1 VTAEF
6 AAERMMR
13 MVRRM
18 TGPWWTAAVALVVAG
33 CGGVSGNAAG
43 VGAGAVA
50 TVRSSASA
58 SASASVGAGGGA
70 VVAKTATPAV
80 AIRPPAKAIWLRSLQ
95 MTSATTGWALYYSAN
110 PNSSSAALLLARTT
124 DGGRSWTDVTP
135 VAARPMLAAPD
146 ATQVLDPVSGD
157 RAYLAVTGAT
167 QESNT
172 AVNTTMVFVTTDGGR
187 TWADSAPLRAVSTVS
202 EVSFADPEQGFLMLG
217 GGDDAMGEDAVWLY
231 RTADGG
237 AHWSLAA
244 ATPAP
249 TGTAVSSQPGPGRIP
264 AACDKSG
271 LAFPTATNGWIAGT
285 CNAGLANA
293 LLVSQDGGVSW
304 ADEPLPL
311 PASICAGGACT
322 VSGPQFLDGTGFVTV
337 DPEPAGA
344 ALLVT
349 RDLGQTWDQVALP
362 TGLQYPQITFFSPTQ
377 GVLVAR
383 ETQGAFGGTFYTT
396 ADGGQTWTPVPQGA
410 NLTRLGVTV
419 DFATPEDGFAWT
431 NGLETDSVPPTSIYE
446 TTNSGRTWHAF
457 TPKLAA

>member
-1 VTAEF
+1 
-6 AAERMMR
+6 MMR

-18 TGPWWTAAVALVVAG
+18 TGPCWTAAVAVVVAG
-33 CGGVSGNAAG
+33 CAGVSGNAVG

-50 TVRSSASA
+50 TARSSASA
-58 SASASVGAGGGA
+58 SAPADASAGA

-80 AIRPPAKAIWLRSLQ
+80 AIRPPAKALWLRSLQ

-110 PNSSSAALLLARTT
+110 PNSSSAALLLARTI

-146 ATQVLDPVSGD
+146 ATQVLDPAGGD

-167 QESNT
+167 QESDS

-187 TWADSAPLRAVSTVS
+187 TWTDSAPLRAVSTVS
-202 EVSFADPEQGFLMLG
+202 EVSFADPRQGFLMLG
-217 GGDDAMGEDAVWLY
+217 GGDDAMGEDGVWLY

-244 ATPAP
+244 ATPTPAP
-249 TGTAVSSQPGPGRIP
+249 TGTAVSSQPGPGQIP

-293 LLVSQDGGVSW
+293 LLVSQDGGVRG
-304 ADEPLPL
+304 ADESLPL
-311 PASICAGGACT
+311 PATLCAGGACT

-349 RDLGQTWDQVALP
+349 RDLGQTWDQLALP
-362 TGLQYPQITFFSPTQ
+362 GGLQYPQITFFSPTQ
-377 GVLVAR
+377 GVLVAG

-396 ADGGQTWTPVPQGA
+396 ADGGQTWTPVPQGV
-410 NLTRLGVTV
+410 NLTRLGVTI

-431 NGLETDSVPPTSIYE
+431 NDLDSDPGAPTSIYE

-457 TPKLAA
+457 TPKLTA

>member
-1 VTAEF
+1 
-6 AAERMMR
+6 MMR

-33 CGGVSGNAAG
+33 CAGVSGNAAG
-43 VGAGAVA
+43 VGA
-50 TVRSSASA
+50 
-58 SASASVGAGGGA
+58 
-70 VVAKTATPAV
+70 VVTKTATPAV
-80 AIRPPAKAIWLRSLQ
+80 AIRPPAKAMWLRSLQ
-95 MTSATTGWALYYSAN
+95 MTSAMTGWALYYAAN

-135 VAARPMLAAPD
+135 VAARPMLTAPD

-167 QESNT
+167 QESNS

-187 TWADSAPLRAVSTVS
+187 TWTDSAPLRAMSTVS
-202 EVSFADPEQGFLMLG
+202 EVSFADPQQGFLMLG

-249 TGTAVSSQPGPGRIP
+249 TGTAVSSQPGLGQIP

-271 LAFPTATNGWIAGT
+271 LAFPTATNGWIAST
-285 CNAGLANA
+285 CNAGLADA
-293 LLVSQDGGVSW
+293 LLVSQDSGVSW
-304 ADEPLPL
+304 ADESLPL
-311 PASICAGGACT
+311 PATICSAGACT
-322 VSGPQFLDGTGFVTV
+322 VSGPQFLDRTGFVTV
-337 DPEPAGA
+337 DPEPDGA

-349 RDLGQTWDQVALP
+349 RDLGQTWDQLP
-362 TGLQYPQITFFSPTQ
+362 LPAGLQYPQITFFSPTQ
-377 GVLVAR
+377 GVLVAG

-396 ADGGQTWTPVPQGA
+396 ADGGRTWTPVPQGA
-410 NLTRLGVTV
+410 NLTRLGVSI

-431 NGLETDSVPPTSIYE
+431 NGLESDPVPPTSIYE
-446 TTNSGRTWHAF
+446 TTNSGRSWHAF